1 MKIIKSIYN
10 KIKNNKSNVT
20 IVLLALFGLNRCT
33 VACNRDMKISKSE
46 KTIDTLVA
54 KVSYQNGVIDSLNRD
69 IVEYQNVIKLYK
81 GFDQDK
87 QNLITT
93 QNQMQQEQLKAL
105 RSIQSKI
112 SKNY

>member
-10 KIKNNKSNVT
+10 KIKNNKSNVV

-33 VACNRDMKISKSE
+33 VACNRGMKFSKSE
-46 KTIDTLVA
+46 KVIDTLTTKVA
-54 KVSYQNGVIDSLNRD
+54 SQKGVIDSLNRD

-105 RSIQSKI
+105 RSIQNKI
-112 SKNY
+112 SKK

>member
-10 KIKNNKSNVT
+10 KIKNNKSNVV

-33 VACNRDMKISKSE
+33 VACNRDMKFSKSE
-46 KTIDTLVA
+46 KTIDTLSA
-54 KVSYQNGVIDSLNRD
+54 KVSSQKGVIDSLNRD

-112 SKNY
+112 NKK

>member
-20 IVLLALFGLNRCT
+20 IVLLTLFGLNRCT

-46 KTIDTLVA
+46 KTIDTLTT
-54 KVSYQNGVIDSLNRD
+54 KVNYQNGVIDSLNRD

-105 RSIQSKI
+105 RSIQNNI

>member
-10 KIKNNKSNVT
+10 KIKNNKSNVV

-33 VACNRDMKISKSE
+33 VACNRDMKIVKSE
-46 KTIDTLVA
+46 KTIDTLST
-54 KVSYQNGVIDSLNRD
+54 KVTSQKGVIDSLNRD

-81 GFDQDK
+81 GFDEDK

-105 RSIQSKI
+105 RSIQNKI
-112 SKNY
+112 NKK